1 MWEFYPAQGF
11 RRKGGFGIQILIA
24 FMLCT
29 GALRAQNCAPAP
41 LGLVGW
47 WKGEEGTADAVG
59 SNNGALIGNTSF
71 APGIVGQAFSF
82 DGYNDSVMIGNPA
95 ALQLQDFTIEAWI
108 KRASPNQASLD
119 IFTVGV
125 AGTSPFSYTWR
136 RNGVLISGAAG
147 PTLVINN
154 VQTTNAGTYIVRV
167 SNALG
172 GINSAPATLT
182 VASGQFSPL
191 IVSSN
196 GVQLTGQ
203 GEAGATYVIESSSDL
218 VHWDP
223 LVTLLNNPQNW
234 QFTDTTAIGVSQR
247 FYRLQKSP

>member
-1 MWEFYPAQGF
+1 MSYQWSFNGTPIPNATNAVLSVTNVQSTSAGTYSVTVSNPFAPPASASAKLSVSLPPSITQQP
-11 RRKGGFGIQILIA
+11 KSQ
-24 FMLCT
+24 T
-29 GALRAQNCAPAP
+29 V
-41 LGLVGW
+41 LVGSMA
-47 WKGEEGTADAVG
+47 T
-59 SNNGALIGNTSF
+59 
-71 APGIVGQAFSF
+71 
-82 DGYNDSVMIGNPA
+82 
-95 ALQLQDFTIEAWI
+95 
-108 KRASPNQASLD
+108 
-119 IFTVGV
+119 FTVGV

-218 VHWDP
+218 LHWDP